1 MDIVGTGGDG
11 RGTLNISTSAALV
24 TASLGVPI
32 AKHGNRAQSSK
43 SGAADVLA
51 ALGVDI
57 NAPVEVIEA
66 CLAKAGIGY
75 MNAPN
80 HHAAMRFVMPARVEL
95 GTRTVFNILGP
106 LTNPAGVKRQLTGAF
121 SDLLLRPMAE
131 TLGKLG
137 SEKAWLV
144 HGFDGTDE
152 ISIAGP
158 TKVVSLDHGKIR
170 EFEVKP
176 ADAGLPD
183 HPFGQILGG
192 VPAENVAKMRAL
204 LAGDNS
210 PALAAYRDAV
220 AINTAAALIIADRAN
235 DLVEGAHM
243 ALAALADGRAMRTL
257 ETLVAVSNGA
267 ADAVPASQR
276 HSRADKVQPVEA
288 PAERA
293 DLGREVTHRRVGLVA
308 GEGAGDEPGEI
319 RHVARSHA
327 PADDLVGAESQAV
340 GIAGDGGE
348 READGARK
356 HVGGAQS
363 LGRPVAAAERRRFD
377 RQLVRTGEA
386 ELAAMHRQAG
396 GLER

>member
-1 MDIVGTGGDG
+1 MTATAAPELDPAALKPYITRAIGAALMQHEAEEAFDIIMSGKATPAQIGGFLMILRLRGESLEEVAGAATVMRAKVKRVAAPAGAMDIVGTGGDG

-257 ETLVAVSNGA
+257 ETLVTVSN
-267 ADAVPASQR
+267 
-276 HSRADKVQPVEA
+276 
-288 PAERA
+288 
-293 DLGREVTHRRVGLVA
+293 RRG
-308 GEGAGDEPGEI
+308 
-319 RHVARSHA
+319 
-327 PADDLVGAESQAV
+327 
-340 GIAGDGGE
+340 
-348 READGARK
+348 
-356 HVGGAQS
+356 
-363 LGRPVAAAERRRFD
+363 
-377 RQLVRTGEA
+377 
-386 ELAAMHRQAG
+386 
-396 GLER
+396 